1 MAIRT
6 PDRRTAVVL
15 AVSVANLALAAGL
28 LRGLRGE
35 PAAVAAWHPPAWAF
49 VVMFGVTEAVVLHIQ
64 LRRETQA
71 ISLSE
76 IPLVLGLLYAAPL
89 TLLWTR
95 VVGSAL
101 VLVAYRRQPRLKL
114 LYNLS
119 IHAAEV
125 CLAEWVLRRAGD
137 PDGALTLRLV
147 GAVYLAVAAAA
158 VLAGWA
164 LCTVLGQMEG
174 SLRLRRYLD
183 EVVDY
188 PPIAV
193 GIATLGFVAAYAL
206 QAGPAGSWA
215 LLATLGGLLAAYR
228 RYGLLRLRHESLE
241 RLFTFSRSLPDA
253 TLAREAP
260 QHLLRS
266 VRDLF
271 HAEYAALVLS
281 RGPSGELSVVGG
293 RQEDGGATDDASAV
307 AVHRQLLAAG
317 QPLLRTRSTRGGRTR
332 DDEALRDSVGVLLRD
347 GQDVLGSLVVADRVG
362 DVQTFTSDDLQ
373 LLQTVAT
380 QVSAAVRNAQL
391 IDQLRYDAGHD
402 ALTGLAN
409 RIAWEGAVRSCLERG
424 DWHRGRVDAVVLVD
438 LDGFKDVNDT
448 LGHHH
453 GDHLLVEVAR
463 RLCVAVGERG
473 TVARFGGDEFVVLLP
488 ATTRSG
494 AVEVADAVT
503 AAVQEPIA
511 LGDVQVEVQA
521 SAGIAL
527 APVHGS
533 DIGALLKR
541 ADLAMY
547 SSKRTTTRVTVFHD
561 SLEDQG
567 PNRLALMADLRRAL
581 HDGQITI
588 AVQPKALLP
597 HGEVTGV
604 EVLARWS
611 HPQQGPVSPEVFIA
625 LAERS
630 GLIRE
635 LTASILEQ
643 ALAECSGWRRQ
654 GLAVSVA
661 VNLSPRALLDADL
674 LRVVTDALRR
684 HQVPAPML
692 TLEITESS
700 VIADPEAALVALHA
714 LRRLGVRLSVDDFG
728 TGYSSLSY
736 LKRLPVQEVKIDR
749 SFVRDLVREPDSEVI
764 VRAVTD
770 LGRSLHLEVV
780 AEGVEDLATWR
791 RLGELGAITVQGYY
805 LSRPMPPAAFP
816 GWLAEHRLGS
826 ADADPAPAGPPTPLP
841 RPRSAGN
848 ESLQAKIG
856 PTGG

>member
-1 MAIRT
+1 
-6 PDRRTAVVL
+6 
-15 AVSVANLALAAGL
+15 
-28 LRGLRGE
+28 
-35 PAAVAAWHPPAWAF
+35 
-49 VVMFGVTEAVVLHIQ
+49 
-64 LRRETQA
+64 
-71 ISLSE
+71 
-76 IPLVLGLLYAAPL
+76 
-89 TLLWTR
+89 
-95 VVGSAL
+95 
-101 VLVAYRRQPRLKL
+101 
-114 LYNLS
+114 
-119 IHAAEV
+119 
-125 CLAEWVLRRAGD
+125 
-137 PDGALTLRLV
+137 
-147 GAVYLAVAAAA
+147 
-158 VLAGWA
+158 
-164 LCTVLGQMEG
+164 
-174 SLRLRRYLD
+174 
-183 EVVDY
+183 
-188 PPIAV
+188 
-193 GIATLGFVAAYAL
+193 
-206 QAGPAGSWA
+206 
-215 LLATLGGLLAAYR
+215 
-228 RYGLLRLRHESLE
+228 
-241 RLFTFSRSLPDA
+241 
-253 TLAREAP
+253 
-260 QHLLRS
+260 
-266 VRDLF
+266 
-271 HAEYAALVLS
+271 
-281 RGPSGELSVVGG
+281 
-293 RQEDGGATDDASAV
+293 
-307 AVHRQLLAAG
+307 
-317 QPLLRTRSTRGGRTR
+317 
-332 DDEALRDSVGVLLRD
+332 
-347 GQDVLGSLVVADRVG
+347 
-362 DVQTFTSDDLQ
+362 
-373 LLQTVAT
+373 
-380 QVSAAVRNAQL
+380 
-391 IDQLRYDAGHD
+391 
-402 ALTGLAN
+402 
-409 RIAWEGAVRSCLERG
+409 
-424 DWHRGRVDAVVLVD
+424 
-438 LDGFKDVNDT
+438 
-448 LGHHH
+448 
-453 GDHLLVEVAR
+453 
-463 RLCVAVGERG
+463 
-473 TVARFGGDEFVVLLP
+473 
-488 ATTRSG
+488 
-494 AVEVADAVT
+494 
-503 AAVQEPIA
+503 
-511 LGDVQVEVQA
+511 
-521 SAGIAL
+521 
-527 APVHGS
+527 
-533 DIGALLKR
+533 
-541 ADLAMY
+541 
-547 SSKRTTTRVTVFHD
+547 
-561 SLEDQG
+561 
-567 PNRLALMADLRRAL
+567 MADLRRAL

-654 GLAVSVA
+654 GLDVSVA

-848 ESLQAKIG
+848 EFLQAKIG